1 MKYFDKFRQISYV
14 FGDEFEKPGASGATA
29 ISVTQDL
36 TQYVEVVDQL
46 RFDASFYNKYNII
59 ENERPDQVSQK
70 LYGTPTFHWTFYMM
84 NDNIRSHGWPL
95 TQKQLTE
102 RVETDHPNHFLQF
115 RADITNIYL
124 QGDVVL
130 GDLSGARGRI
140 LRRFPDLGVI
150 IVQMFG
156 SARFRAN
163 ENIQII
169 LQAPGHTAS
178 NIPAAGKI
186 PCVATGFEYNS
197 THHWENSAGEYVD
210 IDPRVGAA
218 AIYNEVTVRERYE
231 RLNNDL
237 KAIRVIRPENISVVA
252 TAFKKALT
260 S

>member
-1 MKYFDKFRQISYV
+1 MKYFDKFRKVTY
-14 FGDEFEKPGASGATA
+14 FHGDEFETPGSSGASEL
-29 ISVTQDL
+29 SYVQDL
-36 TQYVEVVDQL
+36 TQYVDMIDQL
-46 RFDASFYNKYNII
+46 RFDAAFYSKYNII

-70 LYGTPTFHWTFYMM
+70 LYGSPAFHWTFWMM
-84 NDNIRSHGWPL
+84 NDHIRSHGWPL

-102 RVETDHPNHFLQF
+102 RIEADHPNQFLQF

-130 GDLSGARGRI
+130 GDISGARGRI
-140 LRRFPDLGVI
+140 IRRFPDLGTI

-156 SARFRAN
+156 TRKFRSN

-178 NIPAAGKI
+178 NIPAGGKI
-186 PCVATGFEYNS
+186 PCVATGDEYNA

-218 AIYNEVTVRERYE
+218 AIYNEVTIRDRYD
-231 RLNNDL
+231 RINNDL
-237 KAIRVIRPENISVVA
+237 KAISVIRPENMSLVA
-252 TAFKKALT
+252 SSFKKALT